1 MNTNSRLRS
10 VPAVEKVLQALGQV
24 QLSRPAVLAVV
35 RRELAAIR
43 SEKSVAD
50 FDAVVTRI
58 RTGLDSLLLSR
69 IQPVINA
76 SGILIHTNLGRA
88 PLGEPVVEAL
98 SRIGSNYNSL
108 EYDLAS
114 GERGARALYL
124 EYNLAILCGGES
136 ATVANNCAAA
146 LLLILRHFTRNAR
159 KEVIISRGELVQIG
173 GGFRIPEILE
183 ASGARLREIGTTN
196 MTSLR
201 DYAKAIGKETAL
213 ILKVHRSNFSMG
225 GFVESP
231 LTAEI
236 ARLSRE
242 RRIPFVEDLGSGAVL
257 NTEELASIDHEPT
270 AAEVLAQGAH
280 LVCFSGDKLF
290 GGVQAGI
297 IAGRQKLVKALK
309 QDPFFRAL
317 RCDKLIL
324 SALQT
329 VVDLYL
335 NKAENRI
342 PLLEMLQAPLEELR
356 RRADKLLQTLAD
368 QPVTT
373 RIGEGKARIGGGS
386 LPASALASITLDLVP
401 RNLELADFAARLRL
415 GSPPVIGYISGGRY
429 RLDLRTVFP
438 RQDEDM
444 ARAILCALQDHG

>member
-201 DYAKAIGKETAL
+201 DYAKAIGKETA
-213 ILKVHRSNFSMG
+213 
-225 GFVESP
+225 
-231 LTAEI
+231 
-236 ARLSRE
+236 
-242 RRIPFVEDLGSGAVL
+242 
-257 NTEELASIDHEPT
+257 
-270 AAEVLAQGAH
+270 
-280 LVCFSGDKLF
+280 
-290 GGVQAGI
+290 
-297 IAGRQKLVKALK
+297 
-309 QDPFFRAL
+309 
-317 RCDKLIL
+317 
-324 SALQT
+324 
-329 VVDLYL
+329 
-335 NKAENRI
+335 
-342 PLLEMLQAPLEELR
+342 
-356 RRADKLLQTLAD
+356 
-368 QPVTT
+368 
-373 RIGEGKARIGGGS
+373 
-386 LPASALASITLDLVP
+386 
-401 RNLELADFAARLRL
+401 
-415 GSPPVIGYISGGRY
+415 
-429 RLDLRTVFP
+429 
-438 RQDEDM
+438 
-444 ARAILCALQDHG
+444 